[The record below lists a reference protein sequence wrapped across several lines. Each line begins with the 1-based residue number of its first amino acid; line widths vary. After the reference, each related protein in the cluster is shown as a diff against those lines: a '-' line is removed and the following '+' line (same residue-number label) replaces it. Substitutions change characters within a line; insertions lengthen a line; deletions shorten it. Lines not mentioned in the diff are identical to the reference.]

1 MKSIERKHVINR
13 LQTIYFGFSFD
24 FCTGNLLNFLDANWR
39 HLFLR
44 NEERPIISNLF
55 VYSLEGSVLIDDGT
69 FNSLQVFTATDHPS
83 AFKKNSRRP
92 KEASQS
98 LFSLMNTCV
107 SRYGSNQ
114 LKTWLYQPIRDV
126 DEIHLRLH
134 TIEWLRDEKNAISI
148 TSIRS
153 SLKKINNAGELYA
166 RLVRTH
172 GKISVWKAFKRTL
185 YHTNNIGEICK
196 KLLRTNTA
204 DVAGTHIERLGMFAN
219 ANNEVLN
226 MLKHLDVIIDLE
238 ESLSRGR
245 FCVKLG
251 LDDELDQ
258 KKEKLFEAING
269 FRDRIKRELRDLP
282 GFEFII
288 HHVTEMGFL
297 IGV

>member
-1 MKSIERKHVINR
+1 M
-13 LQTIYFGFSFD
+13 
-24 FCTGNLLNFLDANWR
+24 NFLDANWR

-55 VYSLEGSVLIDDGT
+55 VYSLDGRVLIDDGT
-69 FNSLQVFTATDHPS
+69 FNSLQVFSATDHPS
-83 AFKKNSRRP
+83 AFKKNSRGP
-92 KEASQS
+92 KECSQS

-114 LKTWLYQPIRDV
+114 LKTWLYQPIREV
-126 DEIHLRLH
+126 NEIYLRLH
-134 TIEWLRDEKNAISI
+134 TIEWLRDEKNAISV
-148 TSIRS
+148 TLFRS

-196 KLLRTNTA
+196 TLLRTNAT

-219 ANNEVLN
+219 ANNELMN

-238 ESLSRGR
+238 ESLLRGR
-245 FCVKLG
+245 FCVKFG
-251 LDDELDQ
+251 LDDDLDQ
-258 KKEKLFEAING
+258 KKVKLEEAING

-282 GFEFII
+282 GFAFNI

-297 IGV
+297 IGVASLNHFNCGSFSHIK